1 MDISYWHPGL
11 TWSTNSDR
19 EPKSKA
25 GRALVAALII
35 GPPQKTEAY
44 SVAQLERQGIIGLYL
59 PVDAPVIK
67 SSSEGFYVRGDVAV
81 RPVVLDR
88 RIPGGLFLS

>member
-44 SVAQLERQGIIGLYL
+44 TVAQLERQGIIGLYL
-59 PVDAPVIK
+59 PVDAPVVLVGTG
-67 SSSEGFYVRGDVAV
+67 GF
-81 RPVVLDR
+81 
-88 RIPGGLFLS
+88 FLS